1 MAIAASVVIGLALG
15 WVAGMWTRKRSDT
28 WCPVDGSKL
37 SCPRCITAEAPL
49 GSPANAL
56 RRKSTVEGGVRHERW
71 SC

>member
-1 MAIAASVVIGLALG
+1 MAIVASVVIGLALG

-37 SCPRCITAEAPL
+37 CCPRCTTAGAHSL

-56 RRKSTVEGGVRHERW
+56 RRASTVKGG
-71 SC
+71 STA